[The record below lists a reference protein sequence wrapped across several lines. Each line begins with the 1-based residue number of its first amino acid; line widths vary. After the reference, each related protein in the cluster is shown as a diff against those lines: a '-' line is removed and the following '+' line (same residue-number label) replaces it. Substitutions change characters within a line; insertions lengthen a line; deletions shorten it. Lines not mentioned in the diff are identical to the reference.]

1 MRRMIM
7 DKKGR
12 RTGHGD
18 VLDTCHER
26 GGNSGNIRVF
36 KLAAEEVRAAI
47 CCFLVFMLHN
57 SDSY

>member
-1 MRRMIM
+1 M

-26 GGNSGNIRVF
+26 GGDSGNIRVF

>member
-1 MRRMIM
+1 M

-26 GGNSGNIRVF
+26 GGNSENIRVF

-47 CCFLVFMLHN
+47 CSSWFSCSTIQIHIKKRVA
-57 SDSY
+57 